1 MKNIFL
7 LIHRASELSELDK
20 TNSSL
25 IPDGAHS
32 VTVGIQNIRSN
43 NHVISYSQICQITRV
58 KLLVYTADHG
68 RAPLQRQAAG
78 QGGSQGNFPLSL
90 IKAAG
95 GPRRG
100 SGQIYWISDKRGVP
114 PRNIII
120 VNCFGAQIFLSQTNA
135 IFFSSTLFINKC
147 RCNRKKQKKRCNMI
161 CNNIILSSICL
172 KLWLII
178 WLNGVLCISPHW
190 FTIHLCEMLQF
201 HWILPININQNETM
215 RQPILVS
222 VDPG

>member
-120 VNCFGAQIFLSQTNA
+120 VNCFGAQIFLSRTNA

-147 RCNRKKQKKRCNMI
+147 RCNRKKNRKKDATWYA
-161 CNNIILSSICL
+161 IISSF
-172 KLWLII
+172 
-178 WLNGVLCISPHW
+178 P
-190 FTIHLCEMLQF
+190 QF
-201 HWILPININQNETM
+201 L
-215 RQPILVS
+215 
-222 VDPG
+222 